1 MVTFELFGIVR
12 SKGKIIAIGDG
23 GLFSTDSEKVI
34 SKLDQLGFKRIES
47 ITPSTSEKKE
57 SGLIIKSEFELTLQ
71 TTPSFY

>member
-34 SKLDQLGFKRIES
+34 SKLDQLGFKRLLS
-47 ITPSTSEKKE
+47 IPTIKE
-57 SGLIIKSEFELTLQ
+57 SELIVKPIKK
-71 TTPSFY
+71 PKGKKK